1 MERVLEIL
9 KSVRDD
15 IDYENEKSLVDDGIL
30 DSFDIVGIVSE
41 LIEEYEI
48 EITIND
54 MTSDNF
60 NNVEAIYAMV
70 NRLLEEI

>member
-30 DSFDIVGIVSE
+30 DSFDLVGIVSE